1 MDIGPQYKLYDG
13 QESAENLRY
22 EIVRDGSKANRTA
35 GQQGNMTLA
44 APRSFW
50 RDKGG
55 HSMHYLIRYLIA
67 AGVGALVGVLVWWVN
82 RDKTDRYYEEE
93 LQ

>member
-44 APRSFW
+44 AFASWAKEFLE
-50 RDKGG
+50 G
-55 HSMHYLIRYLIA
+55 
-67 AGVGALVGVLVWWVN
+67 
-82 RDKTDRYYEEE
+82 
-93 LQ
+93 